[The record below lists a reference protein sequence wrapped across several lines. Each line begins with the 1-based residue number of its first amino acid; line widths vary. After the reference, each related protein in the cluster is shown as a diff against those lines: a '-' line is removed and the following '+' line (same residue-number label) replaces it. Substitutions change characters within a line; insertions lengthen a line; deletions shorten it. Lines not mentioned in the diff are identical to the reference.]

1 MEKKL
6 EVKEDKNMTYI
17 EMISKTGLRTI
28 ETPETLENRFNGMD
42 GRILE
47 YDNMILVAGFYWNG
61 FGQDNYFGAV
71 YDSLED
77 GELDA
82 ETRMELMAVSGGF
95 FKDEGHAIAWAMG
108 NTAAF

>member
-1 MEKKL
+1 
-6 EVKEDKNMTYI
+6 MTYS
-17 EMISKTGLRTI
+17 EMISKTGLRNI

-61 FGQDNYFGAV
+61 PGQDNYFGAA
-71 YDSLED
+71 YESLED

-82 ETRMELMAVSGGF
+82 ETRMELIAASVDF
-95 FKDEGHAIAWAMG
+95 FKDEGHAIAWAM
-108 NTAAF
+108 NMNIKTVEF